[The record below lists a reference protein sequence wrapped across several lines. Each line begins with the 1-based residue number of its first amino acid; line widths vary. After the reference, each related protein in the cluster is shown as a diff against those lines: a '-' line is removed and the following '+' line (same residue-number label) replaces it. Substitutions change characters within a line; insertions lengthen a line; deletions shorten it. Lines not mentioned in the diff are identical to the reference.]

1 MWWCL
6 PSWVVVLLA
15 ALATTFVSA
24 CHRLPEFLEHRF
36 KDVDGHQGLIGFQ
49 QFVQLNLSAFLWA
62 RRLNKSLA
70 TRLRESLTEQDSKL
84 VHG

>member
-1 MWWCL
+1 MMAVTRLVAIAGTPFDRFCGDLWRAWTMRYHTKQR
-6 PSWVVVLLA
+6 PSNFIDVPVA
-15 ALATTFVSA
+15 
-24 CHRLPEFLEHRF
+24 FLY
-36 KDVDGHQGLIGFQ
+36 K
-49 QFVQLNLSAFLWA
+49 NLSAFLWA